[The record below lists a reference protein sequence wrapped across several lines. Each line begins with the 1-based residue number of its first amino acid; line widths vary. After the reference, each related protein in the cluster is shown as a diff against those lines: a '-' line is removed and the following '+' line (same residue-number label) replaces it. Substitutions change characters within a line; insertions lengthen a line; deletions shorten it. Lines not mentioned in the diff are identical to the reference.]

1 MKSGRLLGLLLVL
14 WLALP
19 VPLAQSAGAA
29 RRADSLRLNGTEY
42 VSLADWAAQ
51 KGFTVRWTKRDE
63 ALQLDGSLGRI
74 ELQIHSAEAMIN
86 GVGVRLLFPL
96 ARQNDAVYLSHADVR
111 ANFGP
116 ILSPPKGRAR
126 VKTIC
131 VDPGHGGKDPGFTVG
146 SNQEK
151 KYALLLAKELK
162 DQLSTAGY
170 KVSLSRTRDYYVE
183 RADRPALARQRG
195 ADLFIS
201 LHFNATIGSARTVQG
216 VEVYC
221 MTPVGAPSS
230 NSGGEV
236 GNAGLYPGNRLNDEN
251 MVLAY
256 QLQKTLIR
264 ELNAEDRGVHRA
276 RFEVLREATMP
287 AVLIEGGF
295 MSHPNEGRKIFTP
308 AYRKQMA
315 RAIVQGVAAYRAVVE
330 R

>member
-1 MKSGRLLGLLLVL
+1 MKSRRLLGFLLLL
-14 WLALP
+14 WLVLALTE
-19 VPLAQSAGAA
+19 AQSASSP
-29 RRADSLRLNGTEY
+29 RRGETLRLNGIEY
-42 VSLADWAAQ
+42 ISLADWAAQ
-51 KGFTVRWTKRDE
+51 KGFSVRWTKRDE
-63 ALQLDGSLGRI
+63 ALQLDGPTGRL
-74 ELQIHSAEAMIN
+74 ELQIHSPEAVIN
-86 GVGVRLLFPL
+86 GVEVRLLFPL
-96 ARQNDAVYLSHADVR
+96 AQQNDGVYLSHLDAR

-126 VKTIC
+126 VRTIC
-131 VDPGHGGKDPGFTVG
+131 VDPGHGGKDPGFSVG

-151 KYALLLAKELK
+151 KYTLLLAKELR
-162 DQLSTAGY
+162 DQLSAAGY

-183 RADRPALARQRG
+183 RAERPGLARQRG

-201 LHFNATIGSARTVQG
+201 LHFNSTVGSAKTVQG

-230 NSGGEV
+230 NSGGE
-236 GNAGLYPGNRLNDEN
+236 GGGAGWYAGNRLNDEN
-251 MVLAY
+251 TVLAY
-256 QLQKTLIR
+256 QLQKTLTR

-315 RAIVQGVAAYRAVVE
+315 HAIVKGVAAYRAIVE